1 MARIN
6 NMTWRER
13 LVGTVY
19 WIVFPASLATG
30 VYIATAVSVIGGVA
44 IISAAFGAV
53 AIANSLIRQ

>member
-1 MARIN
+1 M
-6 NMTWRER
+6 
-13 LVGTVY
+13 GTVY